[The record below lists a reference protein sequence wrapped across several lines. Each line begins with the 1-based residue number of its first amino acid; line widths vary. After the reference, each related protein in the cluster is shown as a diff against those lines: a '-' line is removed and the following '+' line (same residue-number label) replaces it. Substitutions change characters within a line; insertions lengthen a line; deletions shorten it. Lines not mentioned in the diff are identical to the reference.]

1 MGKGFDDLNDHKVV
15 QGYPLSAQQGLYA
28 ELLLKNG
35 VYHLT
40 ETLDLRT
47 TNAKQKIGDSAFKA
61 ITMSTAKTIWSG
73 QVNTFLV
80 YAADMSQV
88 RMHSQQLALVDNYA
102 DRMFNLLSNEEMS
115 VYFEH
120 MLTAAGMAA

>member
-1 MGKGFDDLNDHKVV
+1 
-15 QGYPLSAQQGLYA
+15 
-28 ELLLKNG
+28 
-35 VYHLT
+35 
-40 ETLDLRT
+40 
-47 TNAKQKIGDSAFKA
+47 
-61 ITMSTAKTIWSG
+61 MSTAKTIWSG
-73 QVNTFLV
+73 KVNTLLV